1 MIELDASQLTSEVAA
16 LFLSGSGQQT
26 MLQWHTH
33 PKKFAK
39 DRLDQIDN
47 AELFGRASL
56 ADEKMA
62 AAIRALL
69 YLWNGWPEK
78 AAELGEAAPE
88 TEQQYLKGLRERQ
101 HGNMDLAKVA
111 FQQLDTHP
119 IYASLASH
127 AVNAVGAASDPL
139 LRRFKDLVEF
149 SSEWEP
155 FLFVDL
161 VEQALGGKL
170 DGKAKSAVCE
180 LQCKEFELLFR
191 HCYEEALGEP
201 IPESAERESSAE
213 QEARMQ
219 RVRQLRERR
228 RPRSVPL
235 THRPRAEK
243 PEPQKP
249 APEKEATIQIG
260 CPRCRAVTKFPESAR
275 GKNGK
280 CGKCGTLF
288 AIPEKGTGPTSP
300 KPPSTSGTVI
310 TRCPKCAEAVRRPES
325 SRGQKVKCGKCGTV
339 FLIPKK

>member
-1 MIELDASQLTSEVAA
+1 MIELNASQLAPEVAA
-16 LFLSGSGQQT
+16 LFLLGSGQQT

-47 AELFGRASL
+47 AELFGRQSL
-56 ADEKMA
+56 ADEAMA
-62 AAIRALL
+62 SAVRALL
-69 YLWNGWPEK
+69 YLWNGWPDK
-78 AAELGEAAPE
+78 AADLGEAAPDR
-88 TEQQYLKGLRERQ
+88 EQHYLKGLRERQ
-101 HGNMDLAKVA
+101 LGHMDLAKVV

-119 IYASLASH
+119 IYSPLASY
-127 AVNAVGAASDPL
+127 AVTAIGGTAEPL
-139 LRRFKDLVEF
+139 LKRFKDLIEF

-161 VEQALGGKL
+161 VEQALAGKL
-170 DGKAKSAVCE
+170 DDEARAAVCQ
-180 LQCKEFELLFR
+180 LQCKEFEQLFR
-191 HCYEEALGEP
+191 HCYEQALGEP
-201 IPESAERESSAE
+201 IPEPADSESSAE
-213 QEARMQ
+213 QEARVQ

-228 RPRSVPL
+228 RSSSLPL
-235 THRPRAEK
+235 S
-243 PEPQKP
+243 QKP
-249 APEKEATIQIG
+249 PPEKSRQEKASPEKEATVQIG

-288 AIPEKGTGPTSP
+288 AIPEKGAGP

-310 TRCPKCAEAVRRPES
+310 TRCPKCTEAVRRPES
-325 SRGQKVKCGKCGTV
+325 SRGQKDKCKKCGTV